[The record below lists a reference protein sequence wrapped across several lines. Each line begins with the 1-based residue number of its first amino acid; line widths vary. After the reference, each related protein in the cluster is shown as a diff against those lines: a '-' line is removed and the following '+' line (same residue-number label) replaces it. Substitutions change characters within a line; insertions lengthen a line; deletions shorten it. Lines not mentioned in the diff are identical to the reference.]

1 MDAFVDANRDYG
13 VPSRVRS
20 DLGGENVC
28 VWRLMEEVRGEGR
41 RSYITGSSTH
51 NTRIERLWR
60 DVYCAV
66 TYKFV
71 DTFSR
76 LESSGHLNPLNEAD
90 LFCLHYV
97 YIPRVNAMLSI
108 FQHAW
113 NSHPLSTEGNYTPL
127 QLFAGHAITDPDFEA
142 TVPDDYGFDPEE
154 LASIQP
160 ESIESE
166 SEMVSIPNTDLPLSD
181 HSLSVLNA
189 TVNPLANTAND
200 GMDLYIATVQCV
212 YQLMVSDNIVE

>member
-1 MDAFVDANRDYG
+1 M
-13 VPSRVRS
+13 PSCVRS

-41 RSYITGSSTH
+41 RSYIAGSSTH
-51 NTRIERLWR
+51 NTRIEHLWR

-71 DTFSR
+71 DICL

-108 FQHAW
+108 FQRAW
-113 NSHPLSTEGNYTPL
+113 NSHPLSSEGNYTPL

-154 LASIQP
+154 LQP
-160 ESIESE
+160 ESEV
-166 SEMVSIPNTDLPLSD
+166 VSIPNTDLPLSD
-181 HSLSVLNA
+181 HSLNA
-189 TVNPLANTAND
+189 TVNPLANTTND
-200 GMDLYIATVQCV
+200 GIDLYIATVQCV
-212 YQLMVSDNIVE
+212 YQLMISDNIVE